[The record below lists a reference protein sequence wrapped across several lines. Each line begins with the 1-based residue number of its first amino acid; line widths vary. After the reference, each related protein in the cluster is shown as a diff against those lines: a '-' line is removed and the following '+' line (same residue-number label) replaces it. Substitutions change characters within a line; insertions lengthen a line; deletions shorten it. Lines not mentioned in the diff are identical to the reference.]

1 MKNAATQVTMKESR
15 NQADVQGRTGAAG
28 LTKRLVDSVLV
39 GQLNASS
46 TQSQK
51 PEQ

>member
-1 MKNAATQVTMKESR
+1 MKNAATQVTMKESI
-15 NQADVQGRTGAAG
+15 NQAETQGQTGASG
-28 LTKRLVDSVLV
+28 LTKRAVDSVLV

-46 TQSQK
+46 SQSQK